1 MIVTSDPLER
11 EGADAEPLSVQSTKH
26 EALGPVIGQLQNRLR
41 VLMIERAAIVK
52 RIGIVKKTVAGLAR
66 LCGPDV
72 IYGELSDL
80 LRLQSTRCSRTHPGL
95 TDLCRELLREASEP
109 LTVRQILR
117 QLQDKSPG
125 GVDRQRHPENSL
137 RVTLKRLVAYGE
149 VEKLRTQE
157 GLCTWKA
164 TATVG
169 KLAEESSP
177 SANHKHTSQRWNSF
191 FGSSRTF
198 TKD

>member
-1 MIVTSDPLER
+1 MILTNNPIER
-11 EGADAEPLSVQSTKH
+11 EGTDTEPLSVQSPKH
-26 EALGPVIGQLQNRLR
+26 EELEPVIGQLQSQLR
-41 VLMIERAAIVK
+41 VLKLERAAIVK
-52 RIGIVKKTVAGLAR
+52 RIGIIKKTVVGLAD
-66 LCGPDV
+66 LFGSDV
-72 IYGELSDL
+72 IKGDLQDL
-80 LRLQSTRCSRTHPGL
+80 LPLQSAPRSRTHRGL
-95 TDLCRELLREASEP
+95 TDLCRELLMEASEP

-137 RVTLKRLVAYGE
+137 RVILSRLVAYGE
-149 VEKLRTQE
+149 AEELRTKE
-157 GLCTWKA
+157 GLCAWKA

-177 SANHKHTSQRWNSF
+177 TANHKHTSQRWNSLV
-191 FGSSRTF
+191 GSSRTF